1 MFSLHKH
8 FPRKDTYWVT
18 IFFLSLQTFLRKKGK
33 EKKTLPQGTKD
44 MPDVQTDY
52 GINLSFQRKA
62 ILRTLFRFTSV
73 DGLSIE
79 DASDFPDVPRAI
91 T

>member
-1 MFSLHKH
+1 
-8 FPRKDTYWVT
+8 
-18 IFFLSLQTFLRKKGK
+18 
-33 EKKTLPQGTKD
+33 